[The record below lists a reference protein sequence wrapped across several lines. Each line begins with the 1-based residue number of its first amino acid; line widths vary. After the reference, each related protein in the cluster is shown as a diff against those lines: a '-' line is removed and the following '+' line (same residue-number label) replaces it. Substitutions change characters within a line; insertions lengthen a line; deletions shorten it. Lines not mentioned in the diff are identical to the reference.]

1 MDELER
7 HLLPCF
13 YKKYFGVDCPGCG
26 MQRSMIA
33 LLEGNLLESFQLF
46 PALLPMLVMLGFLSL
61 HLVFKFEKG
70 GTWLKYMFIGV
81 AAIVT
86 INYVLKMVAHVG
98 MQ

>member
-1 MDELER
+1 MDDLEQ

-33 LLEGNLLESFQLF
+33 LLEGHFTESVQLF
-46 PALLPMLVMLGFLSL
+46 PALVPMLAMLGFLAL
-61 HLVFKFEKG
+61 HLVFKFERG

-86 INYVLKMVAHVG
+86 VSYIWKMVCS
-98 MQ
+98 